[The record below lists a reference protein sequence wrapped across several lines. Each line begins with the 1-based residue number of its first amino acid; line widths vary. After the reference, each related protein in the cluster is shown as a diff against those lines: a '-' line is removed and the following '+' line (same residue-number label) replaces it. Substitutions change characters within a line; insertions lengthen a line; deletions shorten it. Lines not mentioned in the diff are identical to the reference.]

1 MNSFICWI
9 GGKKLLRKD
18 IINNFPP
25 DIDRYIEVFG
35 GAGWVLF
42 GKEPHKL
49 EVFNDIDS
57 ELINLYR
64 CIKYHPEALQ
74 KELDYMLVSREQFYL
89 SRDLRLKG
97 LTDIQRAA
105 RYFYIIKVSFGGDMD
120 GFGTTKKNLI
130 KAIDYLSEVTERLKN
145 VVIENKDFADLI
157 KVYDRPNALFYC
169 DPPYYKTEKYYNV
182 EFGMEQHRQLRDIL
196 SNIKGKFILSYND
209 CDLIRDLYKDFC
221 LIEVE
226 RNNNLTA
233 KSGRGLKYKELI
245 IKNY

>member
-18 IINNFPP
+18 IIKNFP
-25 DIDRYIEVFG
+25 DDVERYIEVFG

-64 CIKYHPEALQ
+64 CIKHHPEALQ
-74 KELDYMLVSREQFYL
+74 KELDFMLVSREEFL
-89 SRDLRLKG
+89 NNRDKSTIG

-105 RYFYIIKVSFGGDMD
+105 RYFYLIKCSFGADKD
-120 GFGTTKKNLI
+120 SFGTNRKNLI
-130 KAIDYLSEVTERLKN
+130 STIQYLSEVTERLKN
-145 VVIENKDFADLI
+145 VVIENKNFADLI
-157 KVYDRPNALFYC
+157 KVYDRPKALFYC
-169 DPPYYKTEKYYNV
+169 DPPYYKTEKYYNTGFGV
-182 EFGMEQHRQLRDIL
+182 EEHKELCEIL
-196 SNIKGKFILSYND
+196 KNLKGKFILSYND
-209 CDLIRDLYKDFC
+209 CEFIRELYKDFC
-221 LIEVE
+221 IIPVE
-226 RNNNLTA
+226 RNHNLAA
-233 KSGRGLKYKELI
+233 KEGGSRYKELI